1 MFLVQRLFFVANVC
15 YFVNC
20 FGEKLAITCSFSVEC
35 FFQQKIVTF
44 VKCHKIE
51 KKHFPS
57 FLSGKERAPYTKR
70 GLKQLFMNRL
80 STPVPDFGGPPV
92 RKN

>member
-1 MFLVQRLFFVANVC
+1 VFLAQRSFFVANVC

-20 FGEKLAITCSFSVEC
+20 LGEKLGITCSFSVEC

-51 KKHFPS
+51 KKHFPA
-57 FLSGKERAPYTKR
+57 FLSGKEKAQYTT
-70 GLKQLFMNRL
+70 GFEAVVYESSANACTRL
-80 STPVPDFGGPPV
+80 WRSTE